1 MATWYKVVLSGE
13 DVSAGKHMTLQE
25 EFQNL
30 FMVNLGQQDAAMFT
44 TSRELRAPYPYFFSP
59 GAASIAKL
67 LIDRYRGVECAA
79 PEASELSLL
88 VGNASLDQIPF
99 STK

>member
-1 MATWYKVVLSGE
+1 MA
-13 DVSAGKHMTLQE
+13 LQE

-30 FMVNLGQQDAAMFT
+30 FIVSYGPKDAAVFT
-44 TSRELRAPYPYFFSP
+44 TYSDHRAPYVYFFSP

-67 LIDRYRGVECAA
+67 LIDRYRGVECPA
-79 PEASELSLL
+79 PKASELSLL